1 MRQILRYFLP
11 PPCLHW
17 YRCLRYPDYRFKVQE
32 LARLKALPRYLKT
45 ITEVAGGPVEVVDA
59 ASFLFMQGEIFEQQI
74 YRFQADGQTPYII
87 DGGANI
93 GLSVIYF
100 KELYPQSRIVAFE
113 PDDEV
118 FLTLQKNVQERGY
131 ENVELLRRA
140 LWSSETELSFMR
152 EGADG
157 GRLSQGD
164 DLKSKTVRTARLR
177 DYLDRKVDFLKLDVE
192 GAETEIMIDCEDL
205 LGNVENLFVEF
216 HSFVDSPQTLHT
228 VINILANAGFRLHIH
243 PPVTSPQPFFY
254 RHVNLGMDM
263 QLNIFAFRA

>member
-1 MRQILRYFLP
+1 MP

-17 YRCLRYPDYRFKVQE
+17 YRCLRYPNYRFRTRE
-32 LARLKALPRYLKT
+32 LARLKSLPRYQT
-45 ITEVAGGPVEVVDA
+45 TSTEVAGAPVEIVDA
-59 ASFLFMQGEIFEQQI
+59 ASFLFMYGEIFEQQI
-74 YRFQADGQTPYII
+74 YRFQAASQTPYII

-100 KELYPQSRIVAFE
+100 KELYPHSRIVAFE

-118 FLTLQKNVQERGY
+118 FLALQKNVQERGY
-131 ENVELLRRA
+131 EDVELFCRA
-140 LWSSETELSFMR
+140 LWSSETKLSFMH

-164 DLKSKTVRTARLR
+164 DLKNKTVQTARLR

-192 GAETEIMIDCEDL
+192 GAETEILIDCADL

-216 HSFVDSPQTLHT
+216 HSFVESPQTLHT

-243 PPVTSPQPFFY
+243 PSVTSPQPFVC
-254 RHVNLGMDM
+254 RNVNLGMDM